1 MIIISVE
8 NNAADD
14 HAENSGDDLA
24 DGRRGH
30 WEAFIPLASCSS
42 WHCVA
47 CQPTGDQS
55 QTTGDEMKKKHILL
69 SLEPFSANT
78 ISMSFLHMT
87 VIFWRENELFS
98 TFLWQILIQNSG
110 VSKY

>member
-1 MIIISVE
+1 MIILKVE

-30 WEAFIPLASCSS
+30 WEAFIPLASC
-42 WHCVA
+42 VA

-55 QTTGDEMKKKHILL
+55 QTTGDKKQKKRHILL
-69 SLEPFSANT
+69 SLEPFRANT

>member
-1 MIIISVE
+1 MIKS
-8 NNAADD
+8 D
-14 HAENSGDDLA
+14 DDLA

-55 QTTGDEMKKKHILL
+55 QTTGDEMQK
-69 SLEPFSANT
+69 
-78 ISMSFLHMT
+78 
-87 VIFWRENELFS
+87 RG
-98 TFLWQILIQNSG
+98 TFF
-110 VSKY
+110 

>member
-30 WEAFIPLASCSS
+30 WEAFIPLG
-42 WHCVA
+42 
-47 CQPTGDQS
+47 P
-55 QTTGDEMKKKHILL
+55 M
-69 SLEPFSANT
+69 PP
-78 ISMSFLHMT
+78 
-87 VIFWRENELFS
+87 
-98 TFLWQILIQNSG
+98 SG
-110 VSKY
+110 RRT